1 MNETF
6 ANLVGSAAA
15 ICSVTSFAPQGIKIW
30 KERDASAVSLK
41 TYSLTVSCFILWVVY
56 GVLTQA
62 WPVTVA
68 NSCALIM
75 ASGVLVMKW
84 RFRDGDP
91 KSDAKLAGDEPGAV
105 AADHGHRQGLARRE
119 GTNAPAYAIDM
130 ERENTMTVGAEEDD
144 PRRSPNR
151 KQADDARSGLA
162 QGGLGGAGTELL
174 DSGQEE
180 VFSRA
185 EVESGRIEHH
195 TGETATHARLE
206 ARKPEEI

>member
-1 MNETF
+1 MNETI
-6 ANLVGSAAA
+6 ANIVGSAAA

-56 GVLTQA
+56 GVMTQA
-62 WPVTVA
+62 WPVTIA

-91 KSDAKLAGDEPGAV
+91 KPDPKFAGGEPI
-105 AADHGHRQGLARRE
+105 AAGPDHGHREGVVPRE

-130 ERENTMTVGAEEDD
+130 DRERTMTVSAEEDD

-151 KQADDARSGLA
+151 NPAADARSGLA

-174 DSGQEE
+174 DAGQEE
-180 VFSRA
+180 VFSRV

-195 TGETATHARLE
+195 SGETTTHARLG

>member
-1 MNETF
+1 MNETI

-68 NSCALIM
+68 NSCALIV

-91 KSDAKLAGDEPGAV
+91 KSDAKVAGDEPGAV
-105 AADHGHRQGLARRE
+105 AADHRHRQGLARRA
-119 GTNAPAYAIDM
+119 GTNAPAYAIDVD
-130 ERENTMTVGAEEDD
+130 RESTMTVGAEVDN
-144 PRRSPNR
+144 PRRWPKPS
-151 KQADDARSGLA
+151 QAADARSGLA

>member
-91 KSDAKLAGDEPGAV
+91 KSDAKVAGDEPGAV
-105 AADHGHRQGLARRE
+105 AADRGHRQGLARRE
-119 GTNAPAYAIDM
+119 GTNAPAYAIDRD
-130 ERENTMTVGAEEDD
+130 RENTMTVGAEEDD

-151 KQADDARSGLA
+151 KEADDARSGLA

>member
-1 MNETF
+1 MNETV
-6 ANLVGSAAA
+6 ANIVGSAAA

-91 KSDAKLAGDEPGAV
+91 KPDPKVAGDEPGKIESG
-105 AADHGHRQGLARRE
+105 HGHRQVLARRE
-119 GTNAPAYAIDM
+119 GTNAPAYAIDVD
-130 ERENTMTVGAEEDD
+130 RENTMTVGAIEDD
-144 PRRSPNR
+144 PRRSPSR
-151 KQADDARSGLA
+151 SQAADARSGLA

-195 TGETATHARLE
+195 TGETAIHARLK

>member
-1 MNETF
+1 MNETI

-56 GVLTQA
+56 GVMTQA

-91 KSDAKLAGDEPGAV
+91 KSDAKVAGGEPGAV
-105 AADHGHRQGLARRE
+105 AADHRHRQGLARRE

-130 ERENTMTVGAEEDD
+130 DRESTMTVGAEEGD

-151 KQADDARSGLA
+151 KQAADARSGLA

-195 TGETATHARLE
+195 TGETAAHARLE